1 MHPVR
6 WLNHEVFVQSNV
18 SGHARF
24 GRVMNLKTVAIVA
37 SGLISGGVLATGSYW
52 YASPYLAVN
61 SIREAIQQKDGSR
74 FNQYVDYPQLREDLK
89 AYVVT
94 SLTQAAT
101 EESLDDAEEGLAALG
116 TALVIPIANTLID
129 SYLTSE
135 VVKGLIEASEGDLP
149 RAQKTSANPFSVPDL
164 QAEIAK
170 GKQQFE
176 KQIDQMANVEMAYVG
191 MNQFLVSGRLE
202 PGVKI
207 GFEMARQGLG
217 DWKIAG
223 LILPDYQQLQALALE
238 DESVASDDLAVR
250 PRPEGQDEF
259 EDPSFETPET
269 AEIETAEIETDDI
282 ALANAADQRE
292 PGPSLGVNAMPPD
305 LSTCW
310 FQMRR
315 SGEEFTGFQCTVVS
329 RVNANGNTVYD
340 VIEPNGVKRAIV
352 LWDDSSAEVFLRG
365 QRYEGFWEVDAER
378 DVRIQLPQGAMAFR
392 RPR

>member
-1 MHPVR
+1 MHAGCR
-6 WLNHEVFVQSNV
+6 KIHSFCVQGNV
-18 SGHARF
+18 NGHGRF
-24 GRVMNLKTVAIVA
+24 GRKMNLKTVAIVA

-135 VVKGLIEASEGDLP
+135 IVKGLIESSDGDAP
-149 RAQKTSANPFSVPDL
+149 RAQQTSSNPFSVPDI
-164 QAEIAK
+164 QAEIDK

-176 KQIDQMANVEMAYVG
+176 KQIEQMADVEMAYVG

-250 PRPEGQDEF
+250 PRQGGQDEL
-259 EDPSFETPET
+259 EDPSFETS
-269 AEIETAEIETDDI
+269 ETAEIETDDI

>member
-1 MHPVR
+1 MHAGCR
-6 WLNHEVFVQSNV
+6 KIHSFCVQGNV
-18 SGHARF
+18 NGHGRF
-24 GRVMNLKTVAIVA
+24 GRKMNLKTVAIVA

-101 EESLDDAEEGLAALG
+101 EVSLDDAEEGLAALG

-135 VVKGLIEASEGDLP
+135 VVKGLIESSDGDAP
-149 RAQKTSANPFSVPDL
+149 RAQQTSSNPFSVPDI
-164 QAEIAK
+164 QAEIDK

-176 KQIDQMANVEMAYVG
+176 KQIDQMADVEMAYVG

-250 PRPEGQDEF
+250 PRQVGQDEL
-259 EDPSFETPET
+259 EDPSFETS
-269 AEIETAEIETDDI
+269 ETAEIETDDI

>member
-1 MHPVR
+1 MHAGCR
-6 WLNHEVFVQSNV
+6 KIHSFCVQGNV
-18 SGHARF
+18 NGHGRF
-24 GRVMNLKTVAIVA
+24 GRKMNLKTVAIVA

-135 VVKGLIEASEGDLP
+135 VVKGLIESSEGDAP
-149 RAQKTSANPFSVPDL
+149 RAQQTSSNPFSVPDI
-164 QAEIAK
+164 QAEIDK

-176 KQIDQMANVEMAYVG
+176 KQIDQMADVEMAYVG

-207 GFEMARQGLG
+207 GFEMARRGLG

-250 PRPEGQDEF
+250 PRLEGQDEF
-259 EDPSFETPET
+259 EGPSFETSET
-269 AEIETAEIETDDI
+269 AEIETVEIETDDI

-305 LSTCW
+305 LSNCW